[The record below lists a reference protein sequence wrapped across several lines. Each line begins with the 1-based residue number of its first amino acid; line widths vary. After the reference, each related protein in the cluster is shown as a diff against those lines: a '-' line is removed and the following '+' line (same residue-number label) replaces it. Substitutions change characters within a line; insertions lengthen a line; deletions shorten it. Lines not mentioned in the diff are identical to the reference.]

1 MDTIKM
7 NLEIQCTDNSRV
19 SVEKLYGYVL
29 RAIAGVVA
37 NNDGIVTKMNV
48 EIPINVTST
57 HIKKENPASADTAV
71 LRNVKIEDPDLAGY
85 GKSGYIQSQVHPT
98 IK

>member
-19 SVEKLYGYVL
+19 SVEKLYGYVI

-37 NNDGIVTKMNV
+37 NNGGIVTKMNID
-48 EIPINVTST
+48 IPEVIVPVNM
-57 HIKKENPASADTAV
+57 KKEDIEQAEISSLRFIAENP
-71 LRNVKIEDPDLAGY
+71 KIFGEEKVAIAKELLKDY
-85 GKSGYIQSQVHPT
+85 Q
-98 IK
+98 

>member
-29 RAIAGVVA
+29 RAIAGVVS

-48 EIPINVTST
+48 EIPKLN
-57 HIKKENPASADTAV
+57 EN
-71 LRNVKIEDPDLAGY
+71 
-85 GKSGYIQSQVHPT
+85 
-98 IK
+98 